1 MKNYTLLFIL
11 ISFSKLFGQGLPSE
25 SKFSNDLR
33 QITTGSNQYEGL
45 YDDRLV
51 KEVKLYFEEANY
63 WTTLAINYNS
73 KTDLKAKMLYDG
85 KLFNNVGVRFKGQT
99 SYRGGP
105 GGGVGS
111 SQKKSFN
118 ISLDA
123 FADLNIEGYK
133 TLNLNNSYQ
142 DPSFMREVVY
152 YNIIRRHS
160 QAAKANFVR
169 LYINDQDW
177 GVYQNIQ
184 QLNKDFLEEWWP
196 TNDGSNWRA
205 DTPTDFLGTPGNG
218 PSWGDGKAAINYLG
232 DSPSLYQQNYTL
244 KSSGSNTPWEELA
257 LAAKILNQTPLS
269 ELESKGAKYF
279 DWDKILWHIASEVL
293 FSDDDSYI
301 YKGKMDYY
309 LYRDDVTGRISTF
322 DYDGNS
328 TFTNNNAGWGA
339 FYNAEKVNYPLMNRL
354 FQIPSLRQ
362 RYIHHLKTLI
372 NEYTSAT
379 ALDPL
384 LNTYKNLI
392 DPLVEA
398 DPKKATTYAQF
409 APGVAALK
417 TFLTNRK
424 NNLLANTELSSI
436 MPIITQTKYTTE
448 QDWKAPQA
456 GESVTV
462 TASVSHSS
470 SLSEVNLHYGIGL
483 FQPFNKVSMNDNG
496 ANGDLKS
503 NDGIYSAII
512 PGQKPQDFVK
522 YYIEAKANDQNKT
535 TAYFPIGAEHDIMV
549 YQVEAQVSNT
559 KDLVINEFMAL
570 NQTAIVDNNNE
581 NSDWLELF
589 NTTNKDIDISG
600 YHLSDNPLNFKKWQ
614 FPAGSSIKA
623 NGYLIVWCDEDKTQ
637 GPLHA
642 SFKLSGSGETIIV
655 ADRDGKLIDSTSFKN
670 AIVDKSFARI
680 PNGTGPF
687 VQGNSTFA
695 KNNSVVSGTQ
705 LIKETILKIWPNPAS
720 NYLSIRSNKPINVEL
735 ISLSGQKFGGFN
747 VADETTIDVSN
758 YPAGLYF
765 LRSLENNIYRKVVL
779 Y

>member
-1 MKNYTLLFIL
+1 MKNFLLFL
-11 ISFSKLFGQGLPSE
+11 IVISLSKLFGQGLPSE
-25 SKFSNDLR
+25 SKFSSDFR
-33 QITTGSNQYEGL
+33 QITTGQNVYEGL
-45 YDDRLV
+45 YDDRIV
-51 KEVKLYFEEANY
+51 KEIKLYFAESNY
-63 WTTLAINYNS
+63 WTILTANYAS
-73 KTDLKAKMLYDG
+73 KTDLKAKIFYEG
-85 KLFNNVGVRFKGQT
+85 KWYNNIGVRFKGQT
-99 SYRGGP
+99 SYRGG
-105 GGGVGS
+105 GGSVS

-123 FADLNIEGYK
+123 FEDLNIEGYK
-133 TLNLNNSYQ
+133 TLNLNNSFQ

-152 YNIIRRHS
+152 YKLIRRHS

-205 DTPTDFLGTPGNG
+205 DSPTGTIGAPGGGNG

-232 DSPSLYQQNYTL
+232 DAISTYQSNYTL
-244 KSSGSNTPWEELA
+244 KSSDSPTPWEELA
-257 LAAKILNQTPLS
+257 SAAKILNQTPLS
-269 ELESKGAKYF
+269 ELETTGAKYF
-279 DWDKILWHIASEVL
+279 DWDRILWHIASEVL

-328 TFTNNNAGWGA
+328 TFTNSNAGWGP
-339 FYNAEKVNYPLMNRL
+339 FYNSEKVNYPLMNRV
-354 FQIPSLRQ
+354 FQVPSLRQ

-379 ALDPL
+379 KLDPL
-384 LNTYKNLI
+384 LDSYKNLI
-392 DPLVEA
+392 DPLVNA
-398 DPKKATTYAQF
+398 DLKKATTYAQF
-409 APGVAALK
+409 SPGVTALK
-417 TFLTNRK
+417 TFLNNRK
-424 NNLLANTELSSI
+424 NNLLANSELSSI
-436 MPIITQTKYTTE
+436 MPLISQTKYATE
-448 QDWKAPQA
+448 QDWKAPQS

-462 TASVSHSS
+462 TASVTHSS
-470 SLSEVNLHYGIGL
+470 GLLEVNLYYGIGL
-483 FQPFNKVSMNDNG
+483 YQPFIKITMNDTG
-496 ANGDLKS
+496 INGDLKS
-503 NDGIYSAII
+503 NDGIYSATI
-512 PGQKPQDFVK
+512 PGQQPQDFVK

-535 TAYFPIGAEHDIMV
+535 AAYFPIGAEHDIMV

-581 NSDWLELF
+581 NSDWLELY
-589 NTTNKDIDISG
+589 NTTSKDIDLSG
-600 YHLSDNPLNFKKWQ
+600 YHLSDNPLNYKKWQ
-614 FPAGSSIKA
+614 FPAGSTIKA
-623 NGYLIVWCDEDKTQ
+623 NGYLIVWCDEDKAQ

-655 ADRDGKLIDSTSFKN
+655 ADRDGKLIDSTSYKN
-670 AIVDKSFARI
+670 AIIDKSFARM
-680 PNGTGPF
+680 PNGIGPF

-695 KNNSVVSGTQ
+695 KNNSVVSGTP
-705 LIKETILKIWPNPAS
+705 LIEETILKIGPNPTS
-720 NYLSIRSNKPINVEL
+720 NYLSIRSNKPINIEI
-735 ISLSGQKFGGFN
+735 ISLSGQKFGNFD
-747 VADETTIDVSN
+747 VSDETSIDVSN

-765 LRSLENNIYRKVVL
+765 LRSFENNIYQKVVI